1 MKEPL
6 VPVFFNCLESQNIW
20 FWFLILSEANKPR
33 VLGFLQIFK
42 ELMVLMKELAV

>member
-6 VPVFFNCLESQNIW
+6 VPVFFNCLESQNI
-20 FWFLILSEANKPR
+20 WFLILSEANKPR

-42 ELMVLMKELAV
+42 ELMVLIKELAV